1 MCDLYSYGSFF
12 PIFSHEFLISCINK
26 MHEKSLQYFE
36 LYICSLLYLMISL
49 LYKYMHVK
57 FEPEFQREFKLKKI
71 FDFTGVTN

>member
-1 MCDLYSYGSFF
+1 
-12 PIFSHEFLISCINK
+12 